1 LRTVVQQARRGLALG
16 LKPELVLDGS
26 GGTYFLR
33 DARKVK
39 VAVFKPADEEPY
51 AENNPRGY
59 IKHGNESLREGILP
73 GEACLREVAAFLLDH
88 GGFSGVPM
96 TTLAEATHPTA
107 FNNNGKLLKLTEGGA
122 AVGSHSLNP
131 QCPATSSLKKKVG
144 SFQEFVKS
152 ECTMDDIGISK
163 ISADEI
169 HKIAILDIRLM
180 NADRNAANI
189 LCRRHQDDSI
199 ELVPIDHGYGLRDVC
214 DVSWMDWCWLD
225 WPQLKQPLSQKS
237 KDYILSLDIDA
248 DAAMLKE
255 QLNFNEKA
263 IDYFRAS
270 SKLLQEG
277 TRAGLTLYDIAIM
290 CCRNDDAGEIP
301 SKLEV
306 LTSMASELA
315 TSAVQNGRW
324 NHAAASKA
332 LADQLSPDGGSL
344 LKHTKESSKGFF
356 KSVSSINLV
365 SFGADAGVKSA
376 ELPAMTQSTGSDTD
390 TDSVDDDRTTDRED
404 REEWAAGVIA
414 DVSLDHHQSL
424 SMLQAQYKKPRS
436 SSVTSEHSSDTALSS
451 SPKGFWY
458 TRPGSPLPSPL
469 LQDELDGDSSTWS
482 PNVSSSNIAELGKA
496 SRPSVTTQH
505 EGEVTILTPTVTF
518 AESFPDGFLLPPAT
532 VNIST
537 FKPSQGGGVFA
548 SVKKSSSLIRSKSY
562 SALSDS
568 RKVYRRSSTI
578 SSGDSSKLND
588 CDIFKRYFN
597 EFVDLV
603 IVRETA
609 SLAKA

>member
-1 LRTVVQQARRGLALG
+1 
-16 LKPELVLDGS
+16 
-26 GGTYFLR
+26 
-33 DARKVK
+33 
-39 VAVFKPADEEPY
+39 
-51 AENNPRGY
+51 
-59 IKHGNESLREGILP
+59 
-73 GEACLREVAAFLLDH
+73 
-88 GGFSGVPM
+88 M
-96 TTLAEATHPTA
+96 
-107 FNNNGKLLKLTEGGA
+107 
-122 AVGSHSLNP
+122 
-131 QCPATSSLKKKVG
+131 
-144 SFQEFVKS
+144 
-152 ECTMDDIGISK
+152 
-163 ISADEI
+163 SADEI

-189 LCRRHQDDSI
+189 LCKRHQDDSI

-225 WPQLKQPLSQKS
+225 WPQLKKPLSQES
-237 KDYILSLDIDA
+237 KDYILNLDINA

-255 QLNFNEKA
+255 QLNFSEKA

-277 TRAGLTLYDIAIM
+277 TKAGLTLYDIAIM

-315 TSAVQNGRW
+315 TSAVRNGRW
-324 NHAAASKA
+324 NHTAASKA

-344 LKHTKESSKGFF
+344 LKCTKGPSKGFV

-365 SFGADAGVKSA
+365 SFGADEHGAKSA

-390 TDSVDDDRTTDRED
+390 TDSVDDDQTAD
-404 REEWAAGVIA
+404 REEWAASVIA
-414 DVSLDHHQSL
+414 DVSLDHHQSI
-424 SMLQAQYKKPRS
+424 SMLEAQYRKPRS
-436 SSVTSEHSSDTALSS
+436 SSVTSEHSSETTLSS

-458 TRPGSPLPSPL
+458 NRPGSPSPL
-469 LQDELDGDSSTWS
+469 FQDESDADSFTWS
-482 PNVSSSNIAELGKA
+482 PNLSSTNIAELGKEN
-496 SRPSVTTQH
+496 RISVMTSQD

-518 AESFPDGFLLPPAT
+518 AESLSGGFLLPPAT
-532 VNIST
+532 VNVST
-537 FKPSQGGGVFA
+537 FKTSQGGGVFA
-548 SVKKSSSLIRSKSY
+548 PVKKSSSMIRSKSY

-578 SSGDSSKLND
+578 SSGDSSRLSDSDK
-588 CDIFKRYFN
+588 FKRYFN
-597 EFVDLV
+597 DFVDLV